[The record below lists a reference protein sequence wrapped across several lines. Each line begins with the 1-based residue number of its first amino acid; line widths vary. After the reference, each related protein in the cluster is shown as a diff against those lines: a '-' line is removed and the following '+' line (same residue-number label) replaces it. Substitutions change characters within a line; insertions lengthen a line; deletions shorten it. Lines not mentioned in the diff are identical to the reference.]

1 MHWIQHRLAK
11 LLAGIVLA
19 GLAGTWAI
27 GAVRD
32 KSEVARMTEKMKTV
46 CVGRFLVDLPEEAE
60 VELFRPRVDGF
71 EINSFQ
77 ESDDEFHSRVAERE
91 AQLRALPDRLGGN
104 RNLETVKEVKTEAG
118 LIGKIFVHGRTVTEG
133 TRAKGLELERYRYEG
148 VDLEGLV
155 HADGVSFD
163 ITGSNFSLRY
173 VGDLPKLIAQLIPN
187 TANNMPS
194 APGFCINHAYV
205 RDPLAASQREEVVMA
220 ARLPSHPDIEFLLIV
235 AAGVKPAEQGLLER
249 NRDSRGRM
257 SMSDMSHVS
266 TIRAASR
273 DIDGITGDELVQRFT
288 EDNSATV
295 YNFWWEVA
303 GTRDNVFVP
312 HISFTMDTGKGE
324 HGPVPSS
331 LSEGVAL
338 GLWDKIASS
347 LRVRPTAMPKVL
359 IADPVPVAIGTHASA
374 GESCP
379 QSGWWLCEEACGG
392 MSVLGGQRQY
402 LCKGQ
407 KMPQALL
414 LPPQTLWQRMRGL
427 QSSYEVDTRTS
438 WKLVDK
444 RERDRNVPAL
454 PLAQP
459 TLAAK
464 ASGNQLNGMLLSGA
478 EPGASIG
485 CIAKTGMQCPASGW
499 WRCEESH
506 ALDGTRWFAVGSL
519 LPAATFEIP
528 SAAFGRAFGRTQA
541 IQRRSVWQLVR
552 QSDTPGPS
560 QGACYDDP
568 APPALT

>member
-331 LSEGVAL
+331 LSEGAAL

-347 LRVRPTAMPKVL
+347 LRVRPTAMPKVP

-379 QSGWWLCEEACGG
+379 QSGWWLCEEASGG

-438 WKLVDK
+438 WRLVDK

-454 PLAQP
+454 PLAQA

-528 SAAFGRAFGRTQA
+528 SAAFGRAFGRTQT

-552 QSDTPGPS
+552 QSDTPGSS
-560 QGACYDDP
+560 QGASYDDP
-568 APPALT
+568 APPAHA